1 MQVSHLNLPQ
11 FPPLPSYPDNVSY
24 GKETDS
30 YRVRQLDL
38 SKVQRP
44 IQAHAVNSSQHA
56 SDSDRLPMVPSN
68 SPLPP
73 TSAASQ
79 LAAASSADI
88 EERMPMLSSSS
99 TAAAAAAGLAAA
111 QHAQQAGPHIPAT
124 AAFKLPT
131 ASGPASPQ
139 QTSRLAAL
147 PKSWQLYSP
156 AGTAH
161 EPVSLNSN
169 HMANKAW
176 QKGLAGTS
184 AHEQWV
190 MQRHLTHGR
199 MSDTGCDEEWG
210 ELQVRLPRQAS
221 SNAEKSVQELPE
233 GLWETRQMCSVR
245 KGKIIYI
252 AHASPKQ
259 WHE

>member
-30 YRVRQLDL
+30 YRARHLDL
-38 SKVQRP
+38 SKVQTTF
-44 IQAHAVNSSQHA
+44 QAHAVNSSQPA
-56 SDSDRLPMVPSN
+56 SNSDRLPMVPSN
-68 SPLPP
+68 SPFPP
-73 TSAASQ
+73 TSPASQ
-79 LAAASSADI
+79 PPATSCADI
-88 EERMPMLSSSS
+88 GKRMPMLSSSS

-161 EPVSLNSN
+161 EPVSSNSN
-169 HMANKAW
+169 HMVNKAW
-176 QKGLAGTS
+176 HKGQAGAST
-184 AHEQWV
+184 HEQWV

-199 MSDTGCDEEWG
+199 MSDTGCEEEWG
-210 ELQVRLPRQAS
+210 ELLVRLPRQAS
-221 SNAEKSVQELPE
+221 NNAEQTVQQLPE
-233 GLWETRQMCSVR
+233 GLCETSQMCSVR
-245 KGKIIYI
+245 KVGIVY
-252 AHASPKQ
+252 AVHASPNQ
-259 WHE
+259 RHE